1 MALSV
6 DSQEIPQVQQVLKK
20 NKKNY
25 NRALL
30 EEGHKTRL
38 EFKAA
43 TALTAGSQKRKIK
56 GKKIWLTYHNTS
68 CLQLSVEIL
77 YW

>member
-1 MALSV
+1 MTQHV

-25 NRALL
+25 NTVLL
-30 EEGHKTRL
+30 EGGHKTRL

-43 TALTAGSQKRKIK
+43 TALTAGSQKKKIK

-68 CLQLSVEIL
+68 YLQL
-77 YW
+77 